1 MKLAQA
7 LILRADHQKR
17 LAQLQERLLRNAK
30 VQQGDKPAEDPA
42 LLMAEM
48 EGISEALV
56 ELIQRINRTN
66 SASELASGT
75 MLSDALASR
84 EVLRMRNEVYR
95 ELAEAATVTQGR
107 YSRSEIKFESTVEVA
122 EIQDLAD
129 RLAVEYRELDA
140 RIQEANW
147 QLELME

>member
-1 MKLAQA
+1 MKLAEA
-7 LILRADHQKR
+7 LILRADYQKR
-17 LAQLQERLLRNAK
+17 LAQLRERLLRNAK

-42 LLMAEM
+42 LLMVEM
-48 EGISEALV
+48 EEISETLV
-56 ELIQRINRTN
+56 QLIQRINRTN
-66 SASELASGT
+66 SASELAGGT

-122 EIQDLAD
+122 EIQGLAD

>member
-48 EGISEALV
+48 EEISEALV